1 MLNVKKRMTAILL
14 VVAMLIPS
22 IPFSAFAA
30 TVDALP
36 DPESAT
42 EEELIKHRSELLEV
56 ADEAGFATEYE
67 LFFSVLEEMDERGEF
82 WQYNNFA
89 LYCRSM
95 SDELLLELLGYL
107 RKYVKAG
114 AVAGYSAVS
123 ATEEFFEDQA
133 YNIYYTFFAREEGL
147 GSIRAEDLK
156 QFETTPMFTK
166 NLPAYYYYPTEADLP
181 NELELT
187 VELSP
192 AVMAAVQEIRDGYS
206 EYEPYEGEERDLVWI
221 LSTGGHY
228 SENMIR
234 YEQAE
239 YVESVGNRTTLRLSA
254 DDILKFAGDV
264 QTNHY
269 SSTGGFYVRLYAAGY
284 LSDPCY
290 IAIGTNA
297 FFEGSPGYGSR
308 EQGSFILDFNTDR
321 LPEGTQVIYEWNL
334 SAAVPEWVLQGHFDD
349 SMWDGPFTTTEP
361 VLTVEDIKNSNYLE
375 YLNSQSDPI
384 TAEELWER
392 TTYISCQVFWQVDG
406 KDYYLNTPI
415 LPVFGGES
423 GEVGP
428 DRSWTYDPIS
438 SFEVFGYDTYVE
450 PGATVTSNVF
460 TLADDTVIDC
470 TLFYNEY
477 IDGRNQQFIISDQ
490 GTTFTV
496 PESAD
501 VRRPRTEYRV
511 SYSATAP
518 NGKTYFGGRGSTV
531 LNVYPEDLLVYTG
544 SGQYDEILGEKILYK
559 DVAKSTASTNIFSL
573 APMALYHDGILYTTG
588 SSYSSSKLK
597 VNWYTNTVKSYDG
610 ATLHSSNRSYFQ
622 TRPQTVGEFYVF
634 CVVSAGDF
642 SYTSEIFTYNVIDPT
657 VLTENRYLITSDG
670 TLYSV
675 FSNDEVVTIPETI
688 NGITVKTIAGKTF
701 GTGTYGTAEYDR
713 CPYMTTLILPDTVE
727 TLKPT
732 AVPSC
737 VTTLEMGDGIKHIEG
752 LPGSIEKL
760 VIPEGVETLYIPQVS
775 VLEIQS
781 PKTIELL
788 NEMDAEIEVGT
799 LILPEGLEIIGE
811 GGLEFSVDANE
822 VVLPST
828 LKVFAPVKSF
838 FVREKMELPEGLEV
852 FDGGRIIT
860 EYWDRYQGSDIVIDY
875 NFYYDGKTL
884 VFPESLKTLGHPGIL
899 WNVTELDLPQG
910 FIPGEY
916 FFERTSIETYI
927 IPAGMTVIP
936 EGLFENSAL
945 RVIVIPEGVTEI
957 GAEAFYGC
965 ENLEKIVLPST
976 LTKIGDGAFDGC
988 SALTEL
994 VIPPS
999 VTSIGDRAFK
1009 GCSAVERVV
1018 IPASVTELGAY
1029 AFYGCYSLQEV
1040 IIETLLSELETSVFE
1055 GCPSLVNVQIR
1066 DGLQRVNGYAF
1077 AGCSGITSLDFLP
1090 ESVSYIGNS
1099 AFASA
1104 GLEGELVLP
1113 AGLLELDGYA
1123 FAQTNIAAIRFNDR
1137 LTSIGGYAFSNTPLT
1152 SVEIPDSVTFI
1163 GSGAFCYSSLE
1174 TVTFGENV
1182 SYIGADA
1189 FRGTYLTEYTVPK
1202 KVTKLMGGTI
1212 AETYI
1217 TQVNLDPTGAGVL
1230 SYIGPYAFQYSDIES
1245 IVFPESVTYLGKG
1258 VCQDCYYLESVVLPG
1273 SITRIREAAF
1283 ECCESLTDVQ
1293 ITAELERIDGRAFN
1307 GCTSLNGIVLPD
1319 SLEIIGE
1326 SAFCDCISLE
1336 IADLPDSLI
1345 SVEKFSFRGTKLA
1358 KIELGENVTYVGNC
1372 AFQDCA
1378 EVTSITLNS
1387 KLGYIGDYAFDGC
1400 VLVTELT
1407 IPESVNS
1414 IGDHFIRGTAIE
1426 EIVLPSTLRFIPA
1439 FTDNTVIKK
1448 VTCASTDIQ
1457 HLWGSTFANCSAL
1470 EVADVY
1476 SGEWIGSNC
1485 FLNCTSLKYFHA
1497 YYQTKEI
1504 RKSAFEGCSS
1514 MTIITFGGKDSILK
1528 HIGEKAFSGCESIT
1542 AFDLPETLV
1551 SIGSRAFEKTS
1562 ITSIIVPAKVT
1573 SIGTS
1578 PIFNELSGTHT
1589 GYGDTCFY
1597 DCPELERIVF
1607 LEREGAFMPVYSLAE
1622 YCPKLAEVFLPSS
1635 VGWMITENGFDME
1648 IFGDTTFSFS
1658 LKNYNQSKLDGYVP
1672 TAYYRYG
1679 VFESGADYSDTSYSS
1694 IYKPGDTFICI
1705 PFTSDYDA
1713 QKAYWE
1719 FFKEQTELC
1728 AENGYGAV
1736 EFVELNEYLKAMTVL
1751 SSFGVKVMAGDEDIT
1766 DKVQIDWY
1774 INWLEDNVLTTG
1786 AKLDGFA
1793 MVSDT
1798 FRYRFTVTLDEA
1810 YAFDYEDYDSGE
1822 FELKSTMDGQVVVV
1836 NLVKREKGT
1845 VEIELPEGVKD
1856 DPSLSVSILQTQND
1870 LLRELETEIVD
1881 GKITLQATPS
1891 ANLLVYV
1898 LCDGYYKYT
1907 GSVAAEDIQ
1916 AAMDANT
1923 PYKLSVEMEKL
1934 PVSGTFSAKFSIYD
1948 ILPDGD
1954 EETEMLESFDGISV
1968 EIRNVTKGTI
1978 CEDYTLQFPYVII
1991 NNYEE
1996 FFELS
2001 DELTVTVTPDPS
2013 LEMYGFTAVLNPG
2026 DSENYGDTEG
2036 TLNRYGAMYIRPVL
2050 PEDSESG
2057 RAIVQVYNAAG
2068 NRVSIDIVESGELLI
2083 RRFADGTYTVT
2094 VSEQNRYLNAAE
2106 KLSQFTACGWTAGE
2120 DYYRTNVTLKAPCYQ
2135 VLDVETPLAPDA
2147 SFLIKEEPMVTKREL
2162 RLSPYEYT
2170 FWPYYTELTFDVVL
2184 DTDFQLR
2191 NTTLL
2196 LSIPSTLEIFHIMQV
2211 EQAFGTRMTYTDR
2224 YLSDDGLTMYYEY
2237 SINDLTQREGRLNF
2251 VVYLR
2256 YKEDVVSFDQIRDQY
2271 CTATIVTDATVDGV
2285 ASRYYAAA
2293 GSVSMLDKEMLS
2305 RMVSVSHAPT
2315 ISDKTGINAMVTAP
2329 AGSEV
2334 DLYAD
2339 GVLVAQGITN
2349 YTGLAVLRY
2358 DAPFK
2363 WLWWEYE
2370 VYAVVR
2376 IANTGIEFT
2385 TDPVY
2390 VECNE
2395 DLAIPVEITGE
2406 IVIRDAETGEVV
2418 FPTSYDPDNVIS
2430 VNFRTGEREN
2440 IILRS
2445 ALDSTEGK
2453 RYDIY
2458 ETFRVTFDNNAAG
2471 YARDAAI
2478 VLRYTDVFGNEREE
2492 YLWTE
2497 YDEDSGCY
2505 ITTKT
2510 IRSVEYDPATL
2521 LTVMQLP
2528 THMGVEWETASD
2540 AVGITLMPGQM
2551 EAMAERM
2558 KEQDRTPFQNMFCFE
2573 DGLENTIYALMDPV
2587 KTDPLFQYYP
2597 AEMQADII
2605 SDYQYAQDF
2614 EFMMNNAF
2622 AEVFGFR
2629 PKDMSEEDY
2638 LALMS
2643 NTKTGSIDESVTAA
2657 SLRQRGF
2664 MEIPVYGEEN
2674 GVFMANTDGGFEVYD
2689 FSANYHMS
2697 YDTDAWMDVFT
2708 SYVPAQNMQ
2717 TLTMR
2722 TMKLSASGTSG
2733 DSLSKYVDGI
2743 HDKDVAELIDSTYEN
2758 YQDNQ
2763 AFMENIIYHGLE
2775 GMAKWVADNL
2785 SEYYED
2791 SIFDY
2796 MLGKKN
2802 PALGGLGNLIGEG
2815 LSFLKDQVP
2824 EKWMD
2829 WDWDKDRLINM
2840 YYDESGNPSVELTE
2854 EGDGFL
2860 TQSGL
2865 DYVTKVLAKE
2875 SPAVAGAWID
2885 KGLANAALK
2894 GYNINK
2900 YQTQRIVAGTLRGSM
2915 DFSNASNV
2923 YMDFDVYSNNYDV
2936 LSSAKDNGLIKVSY
2950 VYDPNDRNLI
2960 VGASIESNIRG
2971 MNHNDALVLSMS
2983 TSGSSGTSQ
2992 TKIYRAMKFRSDLLN
3007 EWDKLQKTK
3016 GGKMYSKVTGIL
3028 SYISGLLDSVSAI
3041 SDTAKALDRMQQAYG
3056 EYVNQMLELG
3066 RMYAEIDKIYEATKY
3081 GDEENMEYF
3090 HLYPLYESSIMGQ
3103 FKFGSMGYDI
3113 YGSREAFN
3121 KIFEG
3126 QAFIWMPWYK
3136 LGPDPENPG
3145 AAIVV
3150 DMGYQRS
3157 TLRSYLDEFAA
3168 ISGPA
3173 ADALYDEMLANDKI
3187 YYHRE
3192 SPLYLKAL
3200 TDVSNS
3206 LRSAMTELSILC
3218 DQYDNELRLES
3229 AHMLTKLLSLVP
3241 AKFADPMRLFAD
3253 ATIDAVGLFGFNN
3266 DSYTGIFS
3274 KGNINRYNAAVSKLK
3289 EKTEKYEEVKRDLS
3303 TKGDKGDGVWQR
3315 GHYRY
3320 VTAEKALKL
3329 WDEMAEKNWRY
3340 FPWYPSGNK
3349 DGKHW
3354 EDDPSRIETEGLEDE
3369 LVFDIGDTAFDLAME
3384 YLGET
3389 ASHEMECSDPLID
3402 PAGFIYEAVLS
3413 NRVEGATVSIYY
3425 KDENGNAVLW
3435 DAESFD
3441 QVSTIV
3447 TEAGG
3452 YYSWLTPPGNW
3463 KVVAEKEGY
3472 LTADSTKDTN
3482 AVDGWLPVPPPQ
3494 LDVNIGLVTTVAP
3507 TIIDVNGYTEGVLVE
3522 FSQYMN
3528 VVGFDG
3534 AVTLTVDG
3542 ESIPCVL
3549 TFTDRE
3555 VSAADASV
3563 YYGRK
3568 LMVSRQD
3575 GQPLVGTA
3583 QVTVDGSVKNYA
3595 DIALGADYTSEE
3607 LTVKQYV
3614 SEIKLTYTNVE
3625 VRPTEMVTLEGRLL
3639 DAFGNPVGGRRVIL
3653 SSDEKHADL
3662 LNEIVC
3668 TDRNGYFT
3676 FGVEGKDIGF
3686 TVVEICPDDSDASV
3700 KVTVE
3705 TQRITSLNKY
3715 ETNQSD
3721 MPTVTVI
3728 DPDGNYDTVQISES
3742 GVLTL
3747 SEGSQ
3752 LMMNGIGSGQIG
3764 YSTTDTDEDPWK
3776 CEDYTIF
3783 DLPVIAEEKTYR
3795 IVHLEDGKTYSE
3807 ALELKVLFAES
3818 HVHSLVLIPAR
3829 EATCAT
3835 YGNIAHY
3842 SCSGC
3847 GKLFEDAEG
3856 AVEITD
3862 PNAVRISAYG
3872 HSDPVYTIHGDT
3884 HSVDYACCDLLDYAD
3899 REHDYNNVD
3908 HVCVCGDVETFVV
3921 TFCYGYDILWEVE
3934 YPYGSILHIADLAI
3948 PDSPG
3953 DMYVWGGWHD
3963 RYGNP
3968 LEDGTAVTSDLDFY
3982 AYWNYVTFTVTWIVG
3997 DSRFEETYEYGD
4009 WPYFT
4014 GSTGKEADGCISYT
4028 FTGWDQEIDYVYG
4041 DTTYTAQYES
4051 GYSHVGEREYTYVD
4065 ETYHK
4070 VVCST
4075 CGMTL
4080 NEAEE
4085 HLDHNGY
4092 CPCGATI
4099 SNAVATV
4106 SKNGEIV
4113 GAYTSIDDAI
4123 RVANYCTADDEAV
4136 VTLLKDV
4143 ALDNRY
4149 LTIYSGVFTIDLNG
4163 HEISSTIASMGTVY
4177 ISGSSVDVTIRGLGE
4192 SSKITGNN
4200 AGIIIFNGK
4209 LTIADG
4215 NISGYYGV
4223 YALGGSV
4230 IISGGT
4236 VNGDDGVY
4244 ATNSNLTISGGNISG
4259 YYGVYAYNS
4268 TVTISGGTFSGD
4280 RYAVRAGSS
4289 SLVTIRGGTISGDYN
4304 DLYSSSS
4311 TITLTTDENGVG
4323 ATFPGG
4329 INVNYS
4335 ITLHEILGEGAAY
4348 WQGDQKITPSDYATE
4363 ITGGDVVIKASSHA
4377 EIMGATLTVGS
4388 DLAMNYY
4395 VFMSDSYKDAVMSFT
4410 MSNGKS
4416 AEVKGT
4422 LFDAEKKIYV
4432 FTFNQLPP
4440 QTMGDTID
4448 AALMLNGETL
4458 AEKKGY
4464 SIKAYAESLLADET
4478 STDELKQLVSDML
4491 HYGAAAQ
4498 VYKNYMTDAP
4508 VNSTE
4513 EILEASTVDL
4523 SNATTDL
4530 HLTQSTGVAGF
4541 TSAGVR
4547 FDFNNKIYVKVS
4559 DADNI
4564 QLTVKIGDQIMD
4576 STQEGNIFMTEAI
4589 LATDFDTVY
4598 TFELY
4603 ENETLIQTLTYSVKS
4618 YVLAMQNSQNEK
4630 MTALAHALYA
4640 YGKSAEAYSA
4650 AVTP

>member
-1 MLNVKKRMTAILL
+1 MKCKKMIAFLLAMIMTVSAMPLSALAAIN
-14 VVAMLIPS
+14 AI
-22 IPFSAFAA
+22 
-30 TVDALP
+30 
-36 DPESAT
+36 DPETAT
-42 EEELIKHRSELLEV
+42 EEELVHHQSELLEV
-56 ADEAGFATEYE
+56 ADQAGFATEYE
-67 LFFSVLEEMDERGEF
+67 LFFAVLEDLDERGEF
-82 WQYNNFA
+82 YNYNNFA

-95 SDELLLELLGYL
+95 SDELLLELLGYV
-107 RKYVKAG
+107 RKYVTAG
-114 AVAGYSAVS
+114 AKAGYSAVS
-123 ATEEFFEDQA
+123 ATEEFFDDWM
-133 YNIYYTFFAREEGL
+133 YRIYYTYFEREEFLGL
-147 GSIRAEDLK
+147 IRAEDLK
-156 QFETTPMFTK
+156 QFETMPMFTK
-166 NLPAYYYYPTEADLP
+166 ELPAYYYYPTEADLP

-192 AVMAAVQEIRDGYS
+192 AVMAAIDGV
-206 EYEPYEGEERDLVWI
+206 GANWI
-221 LSTGGHY
+221 VSTGGHY
-228 SENMIR
+228 SHNLLEDNPDVD
-234 YEQAE
+234 
-239 YVESVGNRTTLRLSA
+239 VEVVGNRATLRLSA
-254 DDILKFAGDV
+254 DDILKFAA
-264 QTNHY
+264 NEENNFY
-269 SSTGGFYVRLYAAGY
+269 SSTGGFWVRYYAGGY

-290 IAIGTNA
+290 IAIGTDA
-297 FFEGSPGYGSR
+297 FFEGSLSYGSR
-308 EQGSFILDFNTDR
+308 ETGSFALDFNTDR
-321 LPEGTQVIYEWNL
+321 LPEGTQVTYEWNL
-334 SAAVPEWVLQGHFDD
+334 SASVPEWVLQGRFDD
-349 SMWDGPFTTTEP
+349 SMWDGPFITTKP
-361 VLTVEDIKNSNYLE
+361 VLTVEDIENSSYLA
-375 YLNSQSDPI
+375 YMNSQSEEKI
-384 TAEELWER
+384 TAEELWNR
-392 TTYISCQVFWQVDG
+392 TTYVSCNVAWEVDG
-406 KDYYLNTPI
+406 EQYNLNTPI
-415 LPVFGGES
+415 LPVFGGED
-423 GEVGP
+423 GEVEP
-428 DRSWTYDPIS
+428 DRSWTYTPIS
-438 SFEVFGYDTYVE
+438 TFEVFGYNTYVV
-450 PGATVTSNVF
+450 PGATITSNVF
-460 TLADDTVIDC
+460 TLADDAVIDC
-470 TLFYNEY
+470 VLYYDEY
-477 IDGRNQQFIISDQ
+477 IDGNNLRFIVSDQ

-496 PESAD
+496 PESEDA
-501 VRRPRTEYRV
+501 RRPRTEYYV
-511 SYSATAP
+511 DYTATAP
-518 NGKTYFGGRGSTV
+518 NGKIYSCDVKR

-544 SGQYDEILGEKILYK
+544 SGQYDELLGEKILYK
-559 DVAKSTASTNIFSL
+559 DVAKSTANTDIFYL
-573 APMALYHDGILYTTG
+573 APMALYHNGVLYAT
-588 SSYSSSKLK
+588 SSYYSSSKLK

-622 TRPQTVGEFYVF
+622 TSPQTEGEYYVF

-642 SYTSEIFTYNVIDPT
+642 SYTSEILTYNVIDPAA
-657 VLTENRYLITSDG
+657 LTENRYLITSDG

-701 GTGTYGTAEYDR
+701 GTETYGTAEYDR

-737 VTTLEMGDGIKHIEG
+737 VTTLEMGDGIKRIEG

-760 VIPEGVETLYIPQVS
+760 VIPEGVETLYIPEDIPM
-775 VLEIQS
+775 LEIQS

-811 GGLEFSVDANE
+811 GGLECAVTADE

-916 FFERTSIETYI
+916 FFERTSIETYE

-965 ENLEKIVLPST
+965 EKLEKIVLPST

-1055 GCPSLVNVQIR
+1055 SCASLVNVQIR

-1123 FAQTNIAAIRFNDR
+1123 FTQTNIATIRFNDR
-1137 LTSIGGYAFSNTPLT
+1137 LTSIGEYAFSNTPLT

-1217 TQVNLDPTGAGVL
+1217 TQVNLDPAGEGIL
-1230 SYIGPYAFQYSDIES
+1230 SYVGPYAFQYSNIES

-1258 VCQDCYYLESVVLPG
+1258 VCQDCYDLESVVLPG

-1400 VLVTELT
+1400 ALVTELT
-1407 IPESVNS
+1407 IPESVNN

-1426 EIVLPSTLRFIPA
+1426 EIVLPSSLSFIPA
-1439 FTDNTVIKK
+1439 FTDNTVIRK
-1448 VTCASTDIQ
+1448 VTCASADIQ
-1457 HLWGSTFANCSAL
+1457 HLWGSTFANCTAL
-1470 EVADVY
+1470 EEVDVY

-1514 MTIITFGGKDSILK
+1514 MTLITFGGKDSILK
-1528 HIGEKAFSGCESIT
+1528 HIGEKAFSGCVAIT
-1542 AFDLPETLV
+1542 DFDLPETLV

-1578 PIFNELSGTHT
+1578 SVYNELSGTHT

-1607 LEREGAFMPVYSLAE
+1607 LEREGAFMPVYSFAE

-1648 IFGDTTFSFS
+1648 IFGDNIYNFS
-1658 LKNYNQSKLDGYVP
+1658 LKRYNQSKLDGYVP

-1679 VFESGADYSDTSYSS
+1679 VYESGEDYSDTSYSS
-1694 IYKPGDTFICI
+1694 IYKPGDTFTCI
-1705 PFTSDYDA
+1705 PFTSDYDG

-1728 AENGYGAV
+1728 VENGYEPV

-1836 NLVKREKGT
+1836 NLMKREKGA

-1923 PYKLSVEMEKL
+1923 PYKLAVEMEKL

-1954 EETEMLESFDGISV
+1954 EETEMLDSFDGISV
-1968 EIRNVTKGTI
+1968 EIRNVTKGTV

-1996 FFELS
+1996 FFELT

-2237 SINDLTQREGRLNF
+2237 SINDLNQRAGRLNF

-2395 DLAIPVEITGE
+2395 DLAIPVKIEGE

-2430 VNFRTGEREN
+2430 VNFQTGERKN
-2440 IILRS
+2440 IVLRS

-2458 ETFRVTFDNNAAG
+2458 ETFRATFDNNNAG

-2478 VLRYTDVFGNEREE
+2478 VIRYTDIYGSEREE

-2497 YDEDSGCY
+2497 YDEDSSCY

-2510 IRSVEYDPATL
+2510 IRNVAYDPATL

-2528 THMGVEWETASD
+2528 THMGVEWETAAD
-2540 AVGITLMPGQM
+2540 AVGITLMPGQV

-2622 AEVFGFR
+2622 AEVFGFS

-2638 LALMS
+2638 LALVS

-2743 HDKDVAELIDSTYEN
+2743 HDQYVADLIDSTYEN

-2785 SEYYED
+2785 REYYED

-2796 MLGKKN
+2796 LLGKKN
-2802 PALGGLGNLIGEG
+2802 PALNGLGNLIGEG
-2815 LSFLKDQVP
+2815 LSFLKDEIP
-2824 EKWMD
+2824 FD

-2860 TQSGL
+2860 TQNGL
-2865 DYVTKVLAKE
+2865 DYITKVLAKD
-2875 SPAVAGAWID
+2875 SPKIAGTLID
-2885 KGLANAALK
+2885 KGLAETVMK
-2894 GYNINK
+2894 GYKIHDH
-2900 YQTQRIVAGTLRGSM
+2900 RADMLVDVTLR
-2915 DFSNASNV
+2915 ANV
-2923 YMDFDVYSNNYDV
+2923 DTSKAANLYLDNQVYERNVDV
-2936 LSSAKDNGLIKVSY
+2936 LTSAQDKGLIKVSY
-2950 VYDPNDRNLI
+2950 VYDSNNPTKI
-2960 VGASIESNIRG
+2960 VGASVESNIRG
-2971 MNHNDALVLSMS
+2971 MKHSEALALSIAS
-2983 TSGSSGTSQ
+2983 SGSSSASQ
-2992 TKIYRAMKFRSDLLN
+2992 TMIYRTMKFRSDLLN
-3007 EWDKLQKTK
+3007 EWDGLKKTT

-3028 SYISGLLDSVSAI
+3028 SYISGLLDSTSAI
-3041 SDTAKALDRMQQAYG
+3041 SDTAKALDKMQKAYG
-3056 EYVNQMLELG
+3056 NYVNQMLELG
-3066 RMYAEIDKIYEATKY
+3066 RMYAEIDRIYWATVDYDEA
-3081 GDEENMEYF
+3081 NMEF
-3090 HLYPLYESSIMGQ
+3090 FNLYPLYQSSMMDTFHIH
-3103 FKFGSMGYDI
+3103 SLVVDV
-3113 YGSREAFN
+3113 YGSEDVFN
-3121 KIFEG
+3121 RIYEG
-3126 QAFIWMPWYK
+3126 QAFLWMEAWMFENN
-3136 LGPDPENPG
+3136 PETG
-3145 AAIVV
+3145 EV
-3150 DMGYQRS
+3150 DIESFYQRW
-3157 TLRSYLDEFAA
+3157 TLREYLGSFAGFAGDLDEYFKN
-3168 ISGPA
+3168 S
-3173 ADALYDEMLANDKI
+3173 KV

-3192 SPLYLKAL
+3192 SPRYLNAL
-3200 TDVSNS
+3200 RDVRESIYV
-3206 LRSAMTELSILC
+3206 AMTELRTLC

-3241 AKFADPMRLFAD
+3241 AKFADPIRLFAD

-3274 KGNINRYNAAVSKLK
+3274 KGNINRFNASFSKLK
-3289 EKTEKYEEVKRDLS
+3289 ENIEKYEEVKRDLS
-3303 TKGDKGDGVWQR
+3303 TKGDNGDGVWKR
-3315 GHYRY
+3315 NGIRY
-3320 VTAEKALKL
+3320 VSAEKALKL
-3329 WDEMAEKNWRY
+3329 WDEMVEKNWRY
-3340 FPWYPSGNK
+3340 FPLYPTGRE
-3349 DGKHW
+3349 DGKNW
-3354 EDDPSRIETEGLEDE
+3354 ADDPSRVETEESENDSSKVDTDDSDDE
-3369 LVFDIGDTAFDLAME
+3369 MIFDIGDLAFDLATEAAQQMV
-3384 YLGET
+3384 
-3389 ASHEMECSDPLID
+3389 SHEMECSDPLID

-3435 DAESFD
+3435 DAESFG

-3472 LTADSTKDTN
+3472 LTADSTRDAN

-3507 TIIDVNGYTEGVLVE
+3507 AVAAANGYTEGVLVE

-3528 VVGFDG
+3528 VVDFDG

-3542 ESIPCVL
+3542 ESVPCVL

-3555 VSAADASV
+3555 VSATDTSV
-3563 YYGRK
+3563 YYGRQ

-3595 DIALGADYTSEE
+3595 GIALGADYTSEA

-3614 SEIKLTYTNVE
+3614 NEIKLTYTNVE
-3625 VRPTEMVTLEGRLL
+3625 VKPTEKVTLEGRLL
-3639 DAFGNPVGGRRVIL
+3639 DVFGNPVAGRRVIL
-3653 SSDEKHADL
+3653 SSNEKHADL
-3662 LNEIVC
+3662 LNEIVF
-3668 TDRNGYFT
+3668 TDRDGYFT
-3676 FGVEGKDIGF
+3676 FEVEGKDIGF
-3686 TVVEICPDDSDASV
+3686 TVVEICPDDSNDSV

-3705 TQRITSLNKY
+3705 TMRINSLNQH
-3715 ETNQSD
+3715 ETNQSN

-3728 DPDGNYDTVQISES
+3728 DPDGTYGSVQISES

-3747 SEGSQ
+3747 LEGSQ

-3764 YSTTDTDEDPWK
+3764 YSTMDTDEDPWK

-3783 DLPVIAEEKTYR
+3783 ELPVIAEEKTYR

-3842 SCSGC
+3842 ACSGC
-3847 GKLFEDAEG
+3847 DRLFEDAEG
-3856 AVEITD
+3856 TVEITD
-3862 PNAVRISAYG
+3862 PNSVWISAYG
-3872 HSDPVYTIHGDT
+3872 HDDPVYTIHGDT

-3921 TFCYGYDILWEVE
+3921 TFYYGYDILWEVE
-3934 YPYGSILHIADLAI
+3934 YPYGSILHIADLAM

-4080 NEAEE
+4080 NETEE
-4085 HLDHNGY
+4085 HLDDNGY

-4136 VTLLKDV
+4136 VTLQKDV

-4177 ISGSSVDVTIRGLGE
+4177 ISGSSVDLTIRGLGE

-4200 AGIIIFNGK
+4200 SGIIIFNGK

-4259 YYGVYAYNS
+4259 YYGVYASNS

-4289 SLVTIRGGTISGDYN
+4289 SLVTISGGTISGDSY

-4348 WQGDQKITPSDYATE
+4348 WQGEEMIVPGDGATE
-4363 ITGGDVVIKASSHA
+4363 IIGGDVVIKASSHA
-4377 EIMGATLTVGS
+4377 EIMGATVTVGT

-4395 VFMSDSYKDAVMSFT
+4395 VSMSDDYKDAVMYFT

-4416 AEVKGT
+4416 AEIKGT

-4448 AALMLNGETL
+4448 AVLKLNGETL
-4458 AEKKGY
+4458 VEKTGY

-4498 VYKNYMTDAP
+4498 TYRNYKADALVNVAEDILTASVATPAESDMT
-4508 VNSTE
+4508 
-4513 EILEASTVDL
+4513 I
-4523 SNATTDL
+4523 
-4530 HLTQSTGVAGF
+4530 TQSISPTVGF
-4541 TSAGVR
+4541 ASAGVW
-4547 FDFNNKIYVKVS
+4547 FDYNNKIYVKVT
-4559 DADNI
+4559 DAANV
-4564 QLTVKIGDQIMD
+4564 TMVARIGDRVVD
-4576 STQEGNIFMTEAI
+4576 VTREGTTFMTDAI
-4589 LATDFDTVY
+4589 YATDFDTVY

-4603 ENETLIQTLTYSVKS
+4603 ENGTLVQTLTYSVTS
-4618 YVLAMQNSQNEK
+4618 YVFAMKDSRNEK
-4630 MTALAHALYA
+4630 MTALANALYA
-4640 YGKSAEAYSA
+4640 YGKSAEAYKASLTA
-4650 AVTP
+4650 

>member
-1 MLNVKKRMTAILL
+1 MLNLRKRMLAILL
-14 VVAMLIPS
+14 AAAMLLTALPL
-22 IPFSAFAA
+22 SAFAA
-30 TVDALP
+30 TVEALP

-67 LFFSVLEEMDERGEF
+67 LFFAVLEDLEERGEF
-82 WQYNNFA
+82 WEYNNFA

-133 YNIYYTFFAREEGL
+133 YNIYYTFFAREEFLGL
-147 GSIRAEDLK
+147 IRAEDLK

-192 AVMAAVQEIRDGYS
+192 AVMAAIDGV
-206 EYEPYEGEERDLVWI
+206 GAHWI
-221 LSTGGHY
+221 ASTGGHY
-228 SENMIR
+228 SHNLLEDNMDVDM
-234 YEQAE
+234 EF
-239 YVESVGNRTTLRLSA
+239 VGNRATLRLSA

-269 SSTGGFYVRLYAAGY
+269 SSTGGFWVRYYAGGY

-321 LPEGTQVIYEWNL
+321 LSADTQVIYEWNL
-334 SAAVPEWVLQGHFDD
+334 SAAVPEWVLQGNFED

-361 VLTVEDIKNSNYLE
+361 VLTVEDIENSYYLE
-375 YLNSQSDPI
+375 YLNSQSEEQL

-470 TLFYNEY
+470 TLFYDEY
-477 IDGRNQQFIISDQ
+477 IDGRNLQFIISDQ

-518 NGKTYFGGRGSTV
+518 NGKTYFGGGGSTV

-622 TRPQTVGEFYVF
+622 TSPQTEGEYYVF

-657 VLTENRYLITSDG
+657 ALTENRYLITSDG

-701 GTGTYGTAEYDR
+701 GTETYGTAEYDR

-737 VTTLEMGDGIKHIEG
+737 VTTLEMGDGIKRIEG

-760 VIPEGVETLYIPQVS
+760 VIPEGVETLYIPEDIPM
-775 VLEIQS
+775 LEIQS

-811 GGLEFSVDANE
+811 GGLECAVTADE

-916 FFERTSIETYI
+916 FFERTSIETYE

-965 ENLEKIVLPST
+965 EKLEKIVLPST

-1055 GCPSLVNVQIR
+1055 SCASLVNVQIR

-1123 FAQTNIAAIRFNDR
+1123 FTQTNIATIRFNDR
-1137 LTSIGGYAFSNTPLT
+1137 LTSIGEYAFSNTPLT

-1217 TQVNLDPTGAGVL
+1217 TQVNLDPAGEGIL
-1230 SYIGPYAFQYSDIES
+1230 SYVGPYAFQYSNIES

-1258 VCQDCYYLESVVLPG
+1258 VCQDCYDLESVVLPG

-1400 VLVTELT
+1400 ALVTELT
-1407 IPESVNS
+1407 IPESVNN

-1426 EIVLPSTLRFIPA
+1426 EIVLPSSLSFIPA
-1439 FTDNTVIKK
+1439 FTDNTVIRK
-1448 VTCASTDIQ
+1448 VTCASADIQ
-1457 HLWGSTFANCSAL
+1457 HLWGSTFANCTAL
-1470 EVADVY
+1470 EEVDVY

-1514 MTIITFGGKDSILK
+1514 MTLITFGGKDSILK
-1528 HIGEKAFSGCESIT
+1528 HIGEKAFSGCVAIT
-1542 AFDLPETLV
+1542 DFDLPETLV

-1578 PIFNELSGTHT
+1578 SVYNELSGTHT

-1607 LEREGAFMPVYSLAE
+1607 LEREGAFMPVYSFAE

-1648 IFGDTTFSFS
+1648 IFGDNIYNFS
-1658 LKNYNQSKLDGYVP
+1658 LKRYNQSKLDGYVP

-1679 VFESGADYSDTSYSS
+1679 VYESGEDYSDTSYSS
-1694 IYKPGDTFICI
+1694 IYKPGDTFTCI
-1705 PFTSDYDA
+1705 PFTSDYDG

-1728 AENGYGAV
+1728 VENGYEPV

-1836 NLVKREKGT
+1836 NLMKREKGA

-1923 PYKLSVEMEKL
+1923 PYKLAVEMEKL

-1954 EETEMLESFDGISV
+1954 EETEMLDSFDGISV
-1968 EIRNVTKGTI
+1968 EIRNVTKGTV

-1996 FFELS
+1996 FFELT

-2237 SINDLTQREGRLNF
+2237 SINDLNQRAGRLNF

-2395 DLAIPVEITGE
+2395 DLAIPVKIEGE

-2430 VNFRTGEREN
+2430 VNFQTGERKN
-2440 IILRS
+2440 IVLRS

-2458 ETFRVTFDNNAAG
+2458 ETFRATFDNNNAG

-2478 VLRYTDVFGNEREE
+2478 VIRYTDIYGSEREE

-2497 YDEDSGCY
+2497 YDEDSSCY

-2510 IRSVEYDPATL
+2510 IRNVAYDPATL

-2528 THMGVEWETASD
+2528 THMGVEWETAAD
-2540 AVGITLMPGQM
+2540 AVGITLMPGQV

-2622 AEVFGFR
+2622 AEVFGFS

-2638 LALMS
+2638 LALVS

-2743 HDKDVAELIDSTYEN
+2743 HDQYVADLIDSTYEN

-2785 SEYYED
+2785 REYYED

-2796 MLGKKN
+2796 LLGKKN
-2802 PALGGLGNLIGEG
+2802 PALNGLGNLIGEG
-2815 LSFLKDQVP
+2815 LSFLKDEIP
-2824 EKWMD
+2824 FD

-2860 TQSGL
+2860 TQNGL
-2865 DYVTKVLAKE
+2865 DYITKVLAKD
-2875 SPAVAGAWID
+2875 SPKIAGTLID
-2885 KGLANAALK
+2885 KGLAETVMK
-2894 GYNINK
+2894 GYKIHDH
-2900 YQTQRIVAGTLRGSM
+2900 RADMLVDVTLR
-2915 DFSNASNV
+2915 ANV
-2923 YMDFDVYSNNYDV
+2923 DTSKAANLYLDNQVYERNVDV
-2936 LSSAKDNGLIKVSY
+2936 LTSAQDKGLIKVSY
-2950 VYDPNDRNLI
+2950 VYDSNNPTKI
-2960 VGASIESNIRG
+2960 VGASVESNIRG
-2971 MNHNDALVLSMS
+2971 MKHSEALALSIAS
-2983 TSGSSGTSQ
+2983 SGSSSASQ
-2992 TKIYRAMKFRSDLLN
+2992 TMIYRTMKFRSDLLN
-3007 EWDKLQKTK
+3007 EWDGLKKTT

-3028 SYISGLLDSVSAI
+3028 SYISGLLDSTSAI
-3041 SDTAKALDRMQQAYG
+3041 SDTAKALDKMQKAYG
-3056 EYVNQMLELG
+3056 NYVNQMLELG
-3066 RMYAEIDKIYEATKY
+3066 RMYAEIDRIYWATVDYDEA
-3081 GDEENMEYF
+3081 NMEF
-3090 HLYPLYESSIMGQ
+3090 FNLYPLYQSSMMDTFHIH
-3103 FKFGSMGYDI
+3103 SLVVDV
-3113 YGSREAFN
+3113 YGSEDVFN
-3121 KIFEG
+3121 RIYEG
-3126 QAFIWMPWYK
+3126 QAFLWMEAWMFENN
-3136 LGPDPENPG
+3136 PETG
-3145 AAIVV
+3145 EV
-3150 DMGYQRS
+3150 DIESFYQRW
-3157 TLRSYLDEFAA
+3157 TLREYLGSFAGFAGDLDEYFKN
-3168 ISGPA
+3168 S
-3173 ADALYDEMLANDKI
+3173 KV

-3192 SPLYLKAL
+3192 SPRYLNAL
-3200 TDVSNS
+3200 RDVRESIYV
-3206 LRSAMTELSILC
+3206 AMTELRTLC

-3241 AKFADPMRLFAD
+3241 AKFADPIRLFAD

-3274 KGNINRYNAAVSKLK
+3274 KGNINRFNASFSKLK
-3289 EKTEKYEEVKRDLS
+3289 ENIEKYEEVKRDLS
-3303 TKGDKGDGVWQR
+3303 TKGDNGDGVWKR
-3315 GHYRY
+3315 NGIRY
-3320 VTAEKALKL
+3320 VSAEKALKL
-3329 WDEMAEKNWRY
+3329 WDEMVEKNWRY
-3340 FPWYPSGNK
+3340 FPLYPTGRE
-3349 DGKHW
+3349 DGKNW
-3354 EDDPSRIETEGLEDE
+3354 ADDPSRVETEESENDSSKVDTDDSDDE
-3369 LVFDIGDTAFDLAME
+3369 MIFDIGDLAFDLATEAAQQMV
-3384 YLGET
+3384 
-3389 ASHEMECSDPLID
+3389 SHEMECSDPLID

-3435 DAESFD
+3435 DAESFG

-3472 LTADSTKDTN
+3472 LTADSTRDAN

-3507 TIIDVNGYTEGVLVE
+3507 AVAAANGYTEGVLVE

-3528 VVGFDG
+3528 VVDFDG

-3542 ESIPCVL
+3542 ESVPCVL

-3555 VSAADASV
+3555 VSATDTSV
-3563 YYGRK
+3563 YYGRQ

-3595 DIALGADYTSEE
+3595 GIALGADYTSEA

-3614 SEIKLTYTNVE
+3614 NEIKLTYTNVE
-3625 VRPTEMVTLEGRLL
+3625 VKPTEKVTLEGRLL
-3639 DAFGNPVGGRRVIL
+3639 DVFGNPVAGRRVIL
-3653 SSDEKHADL
+3653 SSNEKHADL
-3662 LNEIVC
+3662 LNEIVF
-3668 TDRNGYFT
+3668 TDRDGYFT
-3676 FGVEGKDIGF
+3676 FEVEGKDIGF
-3686 TVVEICPDDSDASV
+3686 TVVEICPDDSNDSV

-3705 TQRITSLNKY
+3705 TMRINSLNQH
-3715 ETNQSD
+3715 ETNQSN

-3728 DPDGNYDTVQISES
+3728 DPDGTYGSVQISES

-3747 SEGSQ
+3747 LEGSQ

-3764 YSTTDTDEDPWK
+3764 YSTMDTDEDPWK

-3783 DLPVIAEEKTYR
+3783 ELPVIAEEKTYR

-3842 SCSGC
+3842 ACSGC
-3847 GKLFEDAEG
+3847 DRLFEDAEG
-3856 AVEITD
+3856 TVEITD
-3862 PNAVRISAYG
+3862 PNSVWISAYG
-3872 HSDPVYTIHGDT
+3872 HDDPVYTIHGDT

-3921 TFCYGYDILWEVE
+3921 TFYYGYDILWEVE
-3934 YPYGSILHIADLAI
+3934 YPYGSILHIADLAM

-4080 NEAEE
+4080 NETEE
-4085 HLDHNGY
+4085 HLDDNGY

-4136 VTLLKDV
+4136 VTLQKDV

-4177 ISGSSVDVTIRGLGE
+4177 ISGSSVDLTIRGLGE

-4200 AGIIIFNGK
+4200 SGIIIFNGK

-4259 YYGVYAYNS
+4259 YYGVYASNS

-4289 SLVTIRGGTISGDYN
+4289 SLVTISGGTISGDSY

-4348 WQGDQKITPSDYATE
+4348 WQGEEMIVPGDGATE
-4363 ITGGDVVIKASSHA
+4363 IIGGDVVIKASSHA
-4377 EIMGATLTVGS
+4377 EIMGATVTVGT

-4395 VFMSDSYKDAVMSFT
+4395 VSMSDDYKDAVMYFT

-4416 AEVKGT
+4416 AEIKGT

-4448 AALMLNGETL
+4448 AVLKLNGETL
-4458 AEKKGY
+4458 VEKTGY

-4498 VYKNYMTDAP
+4498 TYRNYKADALVNVAEDILTASVATPAESDMT
-4508 VNSTE
+4508 
-4513 EILEASTVDL
+4513 I
-4523 SNATTDL
+4523 
-4530 HLTQSTGVAGF
+4530 TQSISPTVGF
-4541 TSAGVR
+4541 ASAGVW
-4547 FDFNNKIYVKVS
+4547 FDYNNKIYVKVT
-4559 DADNI
+4559 DAANV
-4564 QLTVKIGDQIMD
+4564 TMVARIGDRVVD
-4576 STQEGNIFMTEAI
+4576 VTREGTTFMTDAI
-4589 LATDFDTVY
+4589 YATDFDTVY

-4603 ENETLIQTLTYSVKS
+4603 ENGTLVQTLTYSVTS
-4618 YVLAMQNSQNEK
+4618 YVFAMKDSRNEK
-4630 MTALAHALYA
+4630 MTALANALYA
-4640 YGKSAEAYSA
+4640 YGKSAEAYKASLTA
-4650 AVTP
+4650 